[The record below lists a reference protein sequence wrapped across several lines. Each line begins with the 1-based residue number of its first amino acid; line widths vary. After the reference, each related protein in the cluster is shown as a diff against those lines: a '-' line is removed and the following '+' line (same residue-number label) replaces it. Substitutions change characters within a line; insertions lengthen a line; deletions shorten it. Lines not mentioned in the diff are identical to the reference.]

1 MMKRLVCVV
10 LGWLILTP
18 AVTANDNHAAVDL
31 LKSKIDAAVEVLQK
45 NETDLQAK
53 NKKILEIVSPIF
65 DFPLMAKLALGRK
78 YWPGLSEDK
87 KEKYSVLFTD
97 RLKVSYLDKL
107 TLYTDEKIVYKIPVQ
122 DGRKIHIPTELISK
136 GATISMLYKM
146 YKSKQ
151 GWKIY
156 DIEVQG
162 VSIISTYRSQFK
174 EILRKG
180 TIDDLLLKLEK
191 NET

>member
-1 MMKRLVCVV
+1 MKRLVCVV
-10 LGWLILTP
+10 LSWLILTP
-18 AVTANDNHAAVDL
+18 AVSANDKHAAEDL
-31 LKSKIDAAVEVLQK
+31 LKSKIDTAIEVLQK
-45 NETDLQAK
+45 NEIDPQAK

-65 DFPLMAKLALGRK
+65 DFPLMAKLAMGRE
-78 YWPGLSEDK
+78 YWPGLSKDK
-87 KEKYSVLFTD
+87 KEKYLVLFTE
-97 RLKVSYLDKL
+97 RLKRSYLDKL
-107 TLYTDEKIVYKIPVQ
+107 TLYTDEKVVYKIPVQ
-122 DGRKIHIPTELISK
+122 KGRKVHIPTELTSK
-136 GATISMLYKM
+136 GDTISMLYKM
-146 YKSKQ
+146 YTSKQ

-174 EILRKG
+174 EILSNG